1 MEHQTA
7 KLKSLLRFYKKEGTM
22 IEMRVSYGG
31 GIVAKGVVTK
41 MNLVLRGWITLQ
53 SGSGAPMKIFLE
65 DIEPNS
71 IILPEFA
78 KKENKKKEN
87 ENRDGIS
94 PKLRFEVLKRDKYV
108 CQYCGACGPDVEL
121 EIDHIIPVSRGG
133 TDDIDNLK
141 TACFRCN
148 RGKGDKV

>member
-22 IEMRVSYGG
+22 VEMKVLYGG
-31 GIVAKGVVTK
+31 GIIARGVVTK
-41 MNLVLRGWITLQ
+41 MNLIYRGWIILQ

-71 IILPEFA
+71 IILPEFT
-78 KKENKKKEN
+78 KKEKER
-87 ENRDGIS
+87 RDGIS

-108 CQYCGACGPDVEL
+108 CQYCGACGPNVEL
-121 EIDHIIPVSRGG
+121 DVDYVIPISRGG

-141 TACFRCN
+141 TSCFRCN
-148 RGKGDKV
+148 RGKGYEV